1 MANRND
7 IFPSKYPKASD
18 LNGTAIVVTIQ
29 SAPTEVLRT
38 PDGKEESKT
47 VLYFKGGKKALPL
60 NMTNWDAVAEITGE
74 DDTEKWPG
82 HKVELY
88 PTTTEMKGKI
98 VDCIRIRAPAQGE
111 LKSAAKK
118 KPAKPVTD
126 DMDDAIPF

>member
-1 MANRND
+1 
-7 IFPSKYPKASD
+7 
-18 LNGTAIVVTIQ
+18 
-29 SAPTEVLRT
+29 
-38 PDGKEESKT
+38 
-47 VLYFKGGKKALPL
+47 
-60 NMTNWDAVAEITGE
+60 MTNWDAVAEITGE